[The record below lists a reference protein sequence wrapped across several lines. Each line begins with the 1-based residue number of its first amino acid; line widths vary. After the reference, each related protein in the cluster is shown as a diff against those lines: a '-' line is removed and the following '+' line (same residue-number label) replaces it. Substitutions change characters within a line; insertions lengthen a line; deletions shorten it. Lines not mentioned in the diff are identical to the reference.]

1 MRENAFA
8 FRRFREYEQICSCW
22 QGFKE
27 MRIQGIVLLQAAP
40 EKEVMITKQESKNLS
55 YEDYQ
60 DFFARRKVL
69 SKNGRIR
76 SGTAIT
82 RYGIRHAIAGFK
94 KNLCDMIRKMIP
106 LGGGDLHGNWEQ
118 TVTGIWLFKMTG
130 GSYAKTRWGR
140 GGHGGRPEGSTVQ
153 KENRVPHDRKGG
165 VTR

>member
-27 MRIQGIVLLQAAP
+27 MRMQEIVLLQAAP

-60 DFFARRKVL
+60 NFFARRKLL

-82 RYGIRHAIAGFK
+82 RYGIRYAIAVF
-94 KNLCDMIRKMIP
+94 
-106 LGGGDLHGNWEQ
+106 
-118 TVTGIWLFKMTG
+118 
-130 GSYAKTRWGR
+130 
-140 GGHGGRPEGSTVQ
+140 
-153 KENRVPHDRKGG
+153 
-165 VTR
+165 